1 VAFTQLRSPA
11 MQAAAQAMA
20 VVFDTENGVD
30 AGLHAF
36 YKHLPLD
43 DMVCD
48 VRYYND
54 TSSSMH

>member
-1 VAFTQLRSPA
+1 

-20 VVFDTENGVD
+20 VAFDSENGTD
-30 AGLHAF
+30 TGLHAF

-48 VRYYND
+48 VRYY
-54 TSSSMH
+54 